1 MSHREGRPRRGGFE
15 MLQNLMVPQHLIGQV
30 LGKGGEKL
38 RAIETKI
45 GVSIKIIGNNFHI
58 KGADKKEEKLARR
71 EIQESVV
78 RIRFPLVKF

>member
-1 MSHREGRPRRGGFE
+1 MSHREGRPRQGGFE

-45 GVSIKIIGNNFHI
+45 GVSIKIIDNNFHI
-58 KGADKKEEKLARR
+58 KGASKKEEKLARR
-71 EIQESVV
+71 EINESVV
-78 RIRFPLVKF
+78 RIRFLLVK

>member
-45 GVSIKIIGNNFHI
+45 GVSIKIIHNNFHI

-78 RIRFPLVKF
+78 CIRFPLVKF